1 MYSTESRRNES
12 QQSIEFINL
21 SDAKSSF
28 ANKFF
33 KPKIVKQVSNSLKI
47 SKKLTMLRMLAL

>member
-12 QQSIEFINL
+12 QQSIEFLNL

-47 SKKLTMLRMLAL
+47 SKKTNNA